1 VSSAMDSVLGR
12 SPNDTFHV
20 EVLDELPA
28 EFHKL
33 EERHSWLEWSAVR
46 ICDLLLGP
54 PSGRV

>member
-1 VSSAMDSVLGR
+1 MDSVLGR